1 MTFGLPMPAVIDD
14 TYAEAFRSI
23 YVEILIT
30 ARDRE
35 WVEHAVNAATGN
47 ASSTIMCDCEAGLD
61 RYVGP
66 GGDESFA
73 TPDDRPGAIVQLH
86 VPRFRKDRI
95 RGPGESS
102 PRANQSERAH
112 LSHDRVL
119 QSHRLGS
126 YFQMGRKVAY
136 FGDGFQKRIER
147 FGRKMWW
154 VPTLGGEFILDRR
167 LGYPDGL
174 MGGNLWFMGESEEAA
189 LNAAVAGVAAVRDC
203 PGVIMPFP
211 GGIAGSGS
219 KAGSKYRFA
228 VASTYEKFCPLL
240 KNDPAAASQ
249 LPENIGSVMEI
260 IINGRDLSAII
271 DATQAA
277 IKASVNTPG
286 LLRISAGNYGGR
298 LGKSF
303 VYLHPEKQIS
313 SEWTA
318 PLGEA
323 NQ

>member
-1 MTFGLPMPAVIDD
+1 MSALIDD
-14 TYAEAFRSI
+14 TYAEAFRSL
-23 YVEILIT
+23 YVEFLIT
-30 ARDRE
+30 ARDER
-35 WVEHAVNAATGN
+35 WVEHAVHATTGN

-66 GGDESFA
+66 GGDPSFT

-86 VPRFRKDRI
+86 VPRFRKDRL
-95 RGPGESS
+95 
-102 PRANQSERAH
+102 RALEKAALVRICQN
-112 LSHDRVL
+112 VL
-119 QSHRLGS
+119 TCPTAACFNLIDSADH
-126 YFQMGRKVAY
+126 FQMGRKVAY

-154 VPTLGGEFILDRR
+154 IPTLGGEFILDRR
-167 LGYPDGL
+167 LGYTDGL
-174 MGGNLWFMGESEEAA
+174 MGGNLWFMGENADAA
-189 LNAAVAGVAAVRDC
+189 LAAAQAGVAAIRAC

-240 KNDPAAASQ
+240 KDEPAAKSE
-249 LPENIGSVMEI
+249 LPVNVHSVMEI
-260 IINGRDLSAII
+260 IINGRDLKAIVH
-271 DATQAA
+271 ATQAA
-277 IKASVNTPG
+277 IGASVTTPG

-303 VYLHPEKQIS
+303 VYLHPDKQPIL
-313 SEWTA
+313 A
-318 PLGEA
+318 GP
-323 NQ
+323 